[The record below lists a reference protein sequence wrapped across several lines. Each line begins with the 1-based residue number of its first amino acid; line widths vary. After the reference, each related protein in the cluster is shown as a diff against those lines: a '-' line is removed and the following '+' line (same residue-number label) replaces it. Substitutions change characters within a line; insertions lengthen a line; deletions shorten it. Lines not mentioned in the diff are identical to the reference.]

1 MSRTPGPEGRS
12 PFRAAP
18 RTPGPLGVNDAASP
32 YAPVWLR
39 GDSPGPLG
47 VNDHASPST
56 HGGHS
61 LSRER
66 AKPPAANEGSAWE
79 KFLDSLCNWRMLSGP
94 RIAWESLG
102 HDRMTTAA
110 VRAAPD
116 QLAARDANPI
126 WLPGDALPPRD
137 LRRRLLLVL
146 GTLPDSVV
154 AADYTLEQFSDT
166 TFGRKT
172 KLSQWGQATHF
183 MANKGQSQRTAY
195 AAGVEKIFG
204 PTETAVTRFK
214 GMKKDSDIGQVSDAL
229 GDGIH
234 ALQDSFSPAHV
245 QRTKVG
251 NKLVIMRI
259 KVWGEQDKKDHAAGD
274 RSWEDASGSL
284 TELGQACKEATIA
297 LLTYFIFSVIN
308 KDRDAERFRRL
319 LMDTFLCPANSSISG
334 W

>member
-1 MSRTPGPEGRS
+1 
-12 PFRAAP
+12 
-18 RTPGPLGVNDAASP
+18 
-32 YAPVWLR
+32 
-39 GDSPGPLG
+39 
-47 VNDHASPST
+47 
-56 HGGHS
+56 
-61 LSRER
+61 
-66 AKPPAANEGSAWE
+66 
-79 KFLDSLCNWRMLSGP
+79 
-94 RIAWESLG
+94 
-102 HDRMTTAA
+102 
-110 VRAAPD
+110 
-116 QLAARDANPI
+116 
-126 WLPGDALPPRD
+126 
-137 LRRRLLLVL
+137 
-146 GTLPDSVV
+146 
-154 AADYTLEQFSDT
+154 
-166 TFGRKT
+166 
-172 KLSQWGQATHF
+172 
-183 MANKGQSQRTAY
+183 
-195 AAGVEKIFG
+195 
-204 PTETAVTRFK
+204 
-214 GMKKDSDIGQVSDAL
+214 MKKDSDIGQVSDAL